1 MPNWVYN
8 TFTVSDLTVEQ
19 ADEIVSAL
27 KAGKLLNLIL
37 PEPDWETTPNEQGE
51 LPTKDEDGDLRFA
64 DGRDERWYYW
74 RYKKWGTKWDVK
86 QPDGVIT
93 KSIGSDLVELAATF
107 ETAWAPPDQNW
118 LHAFMK
124 RYPEVT
130 IQNIYIEESEY
141 HGVMVGKGGK
151 VTNDKRGLEY
161 EEEMRNAFFEAH
173 PYELT
178 GDEEKDE
185 EASFNQQCKWS
196 DERFEIIKESLVE
209 TTEKMLLDL
218 DNRPSMAEFYKELL
232 SERKIES

>member
-8 TFTVSDLTVEQ
+8 SFTVSDLTVEQ

-64 DGRDERWYYW
+64 DGRDDRWYDW
-74 RYKKWGTKWDVK
+74 RVSNWGTKWDVGE
-86 QPDGVIT
+86 PDGVT
-93 KSIGSDLVELAATF
+93 SKSIDSELVDLEATF
-107 ETAWAPPDQNW
+107 ETAWAPPNQKW
-118 LHAFMK
+118 FGALMK

-130 IQNIYIEESEY
+130 VQNIYIEESEY

-151 VTNDKRGLEY
+151 VMDDERGLEY
-161 EEEMRNAFFEAH
+161 EEELSNAFLEAH
-173 PYELT
+173 PYEIT
-178 GDEEKDE
+178 GNEEKDE
-185 EASFNQQCKWS
+185 EALFDQLSKWS
-196 DERFEIIKESLVE
+196 DERFEIVKEILCASAE
-209 TTEKMLLDL
+209 RMLKEIDS
-218 DNRPSMAEFYKELL
+218 RPSMAEFYKKLL